1 MPEKI
6 TMEWDYS
13 VLPRENEL
21 LDSGVF
27 HISICEQIEHLS
39 WRVFYLNWERDET
52 GIFPKIVLIGE

>member
-1 MPEKI
+1 
-6 TMEWDYS
+6 MEWNYP

-21 LDSGVF
+21 FDSGVF
-27 HISICEQIEHLS
+27 PIDIYKQIEHLS